1 MLGPNQSN
9 YVNALLPRAVAA
21 SMAHSVQTAR
31 RVYDVHGM
39 TAASQRLAGI
49 ASLERQRLAA
59 ADAAGDGEAGAED
72 ASGR

>member
-1 MLGPNQSN
+1 
-9 YVNALLPRAVAA
+9 
-21 SMAHSVQTAR
+21 MAHSVHTAR
-31 RVYDVHGM
+31 RVYDVHGT

-59 ADAAGDGEAGAED
+59 ADAAAAGDGEADAEN